1 MNVMTDKTQKVI
13 KINEE
18 KLVDMIHNIVEATIA
33 ERNLVPAKSVK
44 PKVKKMT
51 VTESQLR
58 ALQAKGAKINSIVKK
73 TK

>member
-1 MNVMTDKTQKVI
+1 MTDKNQKVI

-33 ERNLVPAKSVK
+33 ERNLVPAKTK
-44 PKVKKMT
+44 KEPKVKKLT

-73 TK
+73 KP